1 MMLQKPLFLAFVFG
15 CTLHAQ
21 LLTLQESIN
30 KTLHNHP
37 DVKSFALKVEQSQSA
52 YKSEFSAYM
61 PQINLSAN
69 YNALQTYVFPVNGSF
84 HTVDDT
90 GWNAGVSLKQK
101 VWDFSRTSS
110 KVAASKLD
118 KKISKL
124 SLEDLKALLVY
135 KVTSLYEMMIVQKEA
150 VGVRQKDLETKQAYY
165 EQALALVKEGLKTTA
180 DASRFLSAVYSA
192 QDALEAA
199 KVSYD
204 KAKNS
209 LSLYMGEKI
218 PDDVTLERESI
229 QTQEEL
235 SLNIEEEILKSN
247 YQLSMFLENIQKNI
261 LLHKA
266 SKASHYGS
274 IDAVASYTHL
284 DTLNAYDSKVLG
296 VSLNIPLYSGGRL
309 SAEAQKAKIASQ
321 IAKEQYA
328 SKELALKEEI
338 ESLLLDIKQYNKTIE
353 ARKAQLQSAQETQ
366 KVLNGRYKEGL
377 STYIEVLD
385 ATSIVLG
392 AKLSLLEAYYLKSMA
407 IHRIEY
413 LKGKI

>member
-90 GWNAGVSLKQK
+90 GWNAGVSLQQK

-150 VGVRQKDLETKQAYY
+150 VRVRQKDLETKQAYY

>member
-1 MMLQKPLFLAFVFG
+1 
-15 CTLHAQ
+15 
-21 LLTLQESIN
+21 
-30 KTLHNHP
+30 
-37 DVKSFALKVEQSQSA
+37 
-52 YKSEFSAYM
+52 
-61 PQINLSAN
+61 
-69 YNALQTYVFPVNGSF
+69 
-84 HTVDDT
+84 
-90 GWNAGVSLKQK
+90 
-101 VWDFSRTSS
+101 
-110 KVAASKLD
+110 
-118 KKISKL
+118 
-124 SLEDLKALLVY
+124 
-135 KVTSLYEMMIVQKEA
+135 
-150 VGVRQKDLETKQAYY
+150 
-165 EQALALVKEGLKTTA
+165 
-180 DASRFLSAVYSA
+180 
-192 QDALEAA
+192 
-199 KVSYD
+199 
-204 KAKNS
+204 
-209 LSLYMGEKI
+209 MGEKI

>member
-150 VGVRQKDLETKQAYY
+150 VRVRQKDLETKQAYY